1 MEVFTFYVND
11 DRTIKYRPLEPI
23 MQEDK
28 DVAVWRFRIPKVLN
42 QIDMSN
48 WAWWFVYVNA
58 KGQKYS
64 ESLTLVDDLD
74 EPDSYSTADYSIDY
88 GISKN
93 PGGFTFAI
101 EAINTQQGGEIT
113 GEWHTYTYSHKVIAT
128 LQGNQAEFAETESDI
143 ISALIAEVQSKVNA
157 LVGGATPQ
165 VVSSV
170 SAMTDTS
177 KIYVLSTDGN
187 WYYYN
192 GSAWV
197 SGGQYASGITI
208 DPTLTQSGQAADA
221 GAVGS
226 AIANTTGIRHLP
238 FIDGYY
244 SIPVVGGVVNTSVI
258 TANDIKCA
266 IGLISAGEVLYVR
279 AQGRGMGATYAFV
292 DSSYTVLQRAIASEH
307 VIDASYI
314 APLNSAYVIV
324 NTVPS
329 YDANY
334 CACIGNPVAK
344 DVYNLRALTRM
355 PALHFANYI
364 YFMQDG
370 KWAYVA
376 NRVGT
381 GEVYYTPVDIY
392 AWCDSVHQMSI
403 MLFTSSIASLETFI
417 RSSGWVQKFLI
428 PAGSY
433 YLVNYSR
440 RDSANLNPPEA
451 YSSFYMSASVS
462 DSADY
467 VIDSAFSKR
476 KVATIY
482 EGTLTYGQS
491 FCKYNNKYY
500 STNGSNIGVQDASF
514 TALLT
519 TAMSVGHG
527 NAFQLGD
534 NGKAYISGWD
544 DNNVYIVDLT
554 GNTPVL
560 DGSISLGTSG
570 YTTAVI
576 DALNGIAYIFQ
587 RDTRPNTEAN
597 YNFIVYDYINS
608 VVKSTRIINKFGAMQ
623 AADLYN
629 GKIAIMWGR
638 GTAEL
643 PSGMAVYNTAGD
655 MLAEYKLSIFANTE
669 PEGICFDRDTGDL
682 LVSMTNSKVYR
693 IIAL

>member
-1 MEVFTFYVND
+1 M
-11 DRTIKYRPLEPI
+11 
-23 MQEDK
+23 
-28 DVAVWRFRIPKVLN
+28 A
-42 QIDMSN
+42 
-48 WAWWFVYVNA
+48 
-58 KGQKYS
+58 
-64 ESLTLVDDLD
+64 D
-74 EPDSYSTADYSIDY
+74 EYSTKRI
-88 GISKN
+88 
-93 PGGFTFAI
+93 
-101 EAINTQQGGEIT
+101 INLPAESGPAEGDVFVVDNESTGTKKLPIT
-113 GEWHTYTYSHKVIAT
+113 G
-128 LQGNQAEFAETESDI
+128 L
-143 ISALIAEVQSKVNA
+143 
-157 LVGGATPQ
+157 
-165 VVSSV
+165 
-170 SAMTDTS
+170 
-177 KIYVLSTDGN
+177 
-187 WYYYN
+187 
-192 GSAWV
+192 
-197 SGGQYASGITI
+197 I
-208 DPTLTQSGQAADA
+208 DPTLTQRGQAADA
-221 GAVGS
+221 KVVGKIITDNTDTTHLVFGDGYISVPNVGS
-226 AIANTTGIRHLP
+226 VLDPT
-238 FIDGYY
+238 
-244 SIPVVGGVVNTSVI
+244 VVPY
-258 TANDIKCA
+258 NDRKCA
-266 IGLISAGEVLYVR
+266 IVPISAGEVLYVR
-279 AQGRGMGATYAFV
+279 AQGAGSATNGGVAYAFV
-292 DSSYTVLQRAIASEH
+292 DSNYTVLQRAIAWEH

-314 APLNSAYVIV
+314 APTNSAYAVV
-324 NTVPS
+324 NTAPS
-329 YDANY
+329 YDLDY
-334 CACIGNPVAK
+334 CAFIGTPIAQNVNAMSTMMRLPQI
-344 DVYNLRALTRM
+344 
-355 PALHFANYI
+355 HFANFI
-364 YFMQDG
+364 FFVQDG

-392 AWCDSVHQMSI
+392 AWCDSVHQFAI
-403 MLFTSSIASLETFI
+403 MRFTSNVASLETFI

-433 YLVNYSR
+433 YLINYSR
-440 RDSANLNPPEA
+440 KDSANLNPPEA

-476 KVATIY
+476 KVDTIY

-500 STNGSNIGVQDASF
+500 STNGSNIGVQDASL

-519 TAMSVGHG
+519 TAISVGHG

-597 YNFIVYDYINS
+597 YNFIVYDYVNAT
-608 VVKSTRIINKFGAMQ
+608 VKSARIINKFGAMQ

-629 GKIAIMWGR
+629 GKIAIMWGM

-655 MLAEYKLSIFANTE
+655 MLAEYKLSVFANAE
-669 PEGICFDRDTGDL
+669 PEGVCIDRETGDL
-682 LVSMTNSKVYR
+682 LISMTDSKVYR